1 MLSSTTY
8 RRKCRLDVVSA
19 KNNGQNVVRNVVVDY
34 IFLSD
39 DMSSRLDD
47 NPDDTLMPGLDT

>member
-19 KNNGQNVVRNVVVDY
+19 KNNGQNVVRNVIVDY
-34 IFLSD
+34 ISLSD

-47 NPDDTLMPGLDT
+47 NPDDTLMPAT